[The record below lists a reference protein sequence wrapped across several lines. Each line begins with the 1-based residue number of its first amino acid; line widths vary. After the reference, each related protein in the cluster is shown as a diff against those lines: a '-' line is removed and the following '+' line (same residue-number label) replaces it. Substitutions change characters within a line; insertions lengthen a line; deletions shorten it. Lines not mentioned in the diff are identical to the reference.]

1 MISLRLKEM
10 VSHVILIVTMS
21 LWFIVDIEGDSD
33 EKDWVFKNYT
43 FKRFEG
49 LTQRG
54 MLRMQQT

>member
-1 MISLRLKEM
+1 MNDVM
-10 VSHVILIVTMS
+10 MY
-21 LWFIVDIEGDSD
+21 VDIEGDSD